1 MSVRALS
8 GMGLRDTGAICGLG
22 ARHSRVM
29 LKTEKRAAASLA
41 LVYALRML
49 GLFMILPVFS
59 LHAHEYAGATPVLIG
74 LAIGVYGLTQ
84 GLFQLPFGFLSDRF
98 GRKTVI
104 VGGLLIFC
112 VGSGLAAEA
121 ESIAQVIAGRALQG
135 LGAIAA
141 VVMALAADLTREEVR
156 LRIMAVI
163 GMSIGASFMLSM
175 VIGPI
180 VAAGY
185 GLRLLFWMT
194 AVLAVLGILVIVFIT
209 PNPARQTF
217 HRDAQVSLRDIGG
230 VAGDIELLK
239 LGFGV
244 FVLHLVLAATFVVFP
259 LVLQQNLQVDEALH
273 WRTYLPV
280 FLLSIFLLVPLVIVA
295 EKYRKSRL
303 VFASAVVMLALAE
316 LGLAWS
322 QTYVAV
328 FSMLVLF
335 FGAFNFLEA
344 IMPAT
349 VTRIAPAD
357 MKGTAMGLF
366 SSAQFI
372 GAFAGG
378 LLGGILLG
386 TGDHATTFLWLGGI
400 LGVWFLVALTMKTPR
415 YLASKIVS
423 LRDLD
428 APGLERFVEQ
438 ASKIDGVHEVL
449 VYESDKVAYLKVEKG
464 FDDSEL
470 RALVSH

>member
-1 MSVRALS
+1 M
-8 GMGLRDTGAICGLG
+8 
-22 ARHSRVM
+22 
-29 LKTEKRAAASLA
+29 SLA

-59 LHAHEYAGATPVLIG
+59 LHAHEYTGATPVLIG
-74 LAIGVYGLTQ
+74 LAIGIYGLTQ
-84 GLFQLPFGFLSDRF
+84 GLFQLPFGFLSDRV

-104 VGGLLIFC
+104 IFGLLIFGA
-112 VGSGLAAEA
+112 GSMLAAEA
-121 ESIAQVIAGRALQG
+121 ESITQVIAGRALQG

-141 VVMALAADLTREEVR
+141 AVMALAADLTREEVR

-175 VIGPI
+175 IIGPI
-180 VAAGY
+180 IAAGF
-185 GLRLLFWMT
+185 GLRMLFWIT
-194 AVLAVLGILVIVFIT
+194 AGLALLGILVVAFVT
-209 PNPARQTF
+209 PNPPRQSF
-217 HRDAQVSLRDIGG
+217 HRDAQVSLRDIGR

-259 LVLQQNLQVDEALH
+259 LLLQQNLQVDEALH

-280 FLLSIFLLVPLVIVA
+280 FVLSIFLLVPMIIVA

-303 VFASAVVMLALAE
+303 VFGLAVVMLALAE
-316 LGLAWS
+316 FGLAWS
-322 QTYVAV
+322 ETYLAV
-328 FSMLVLF
+328 FLMLVLF

-344 IMPAT
+344 MMPAS
-349 VTRIAPAD
+349 VSRIAPAD

-378 LLGGILLG
+378 LLGGFLLG
-386 TGDHATTFLWLGGI
+386 AADYATTFLWLGAI
-400 LGVWFLVALTMKTPR
+400 LAIWFLVALTMKTPR

-423 LRDLD
+423 LRDLNSQE
-428 APGLERFVEQ
+428 LERFVEQ
-438 ASKIDGVHEVL
+438 ARNIEGVHEIS
-449 VYESDKVAYLKVEKG
+449 VYETDRVAYLKVEKG